1 MNDMQGLFARFGVS
15 LLCGKANIVPMGL
28 KRSFTGLL
36 ASRADIHERPSRL
49 LALNPLPGL
58 GQKPRGEAFL
68 SRLSPYRSASFGQ
81 QAQLAGARTSRQ
93 PTLLEELAGCVVFDH
108 NPHVFQV

>member
-58 GQKPRGEAFL
+58 GQKPSWRGLPEQTL
-68 SRLSPYRSASFGQ
+68 SLSVSIFW
-81 QAQLAGARTSRQ
+81 LAGAIGWRSNVKVTDPPRRIGRVRGLR
-93 PTLLEELAGCVVFDH
+93 P
-108 NPHVFQV
+108 